1 MTVMPHVGSEALA
14 EKYKTAKRTG
24 DIYLRFYVLIY
35 LATWLKKHIDER
47 MEMKVTLLTSTIF
60 QNFSHV

>member
-1 MTVMPHVGSEALA
+1 MFFNTSAVMTVMPHVGSEALA

-35 LATWLKKHIDER
+35 LAT
-47 MEMKVTLLTSTIF
+47 
-60 QNFSHV
+60 